1 MTSVTRL
8 RKSAEP
14 SRRPEPQ
21 PAYNPAM
28 IRGLVLSVVLLATTL
43 LSPVVVHAQQVD
55 LSPRF
60 AVDQPHRFRVVS
72 ESVVTRSI
80 AELEDEQSQ
89 TTKLTYFLTRSVTE
103 VTEERVV
110 AQLRFDRI
118 LFATQAPNLLGELE
132 DVVYDTGL
140 LDPETGKVN
149 GRAVLG
155 RGEFV
160 AQQYA
165 LVLDPLLGNAITLTL
180 DRSGS
185 ILEVEMPEVMGDA
198 EMFSVEMI
206 RDRFLPLFQVHPDGD
221 QIELG
226 SEWQQKSEQDSGLG
240 FDVVSA
246 TTWSLEDFVD
256 ELASIKVQ
264 NEFSTGTV
272 RRDTGIT
279 LRESSGSGNVKWN
292 TKLGV
297 LESLTSAQ
305 AIRMAGIPKDLGGGP
320 VELRVRC
327 RLEIH
332 RSPEPWVLTPKNE
345 NSAPEPEPDA

>member
-1 MTSVTRL
+1 
-8 RKSAEP
+8 
-14 SRRPEPQ
+14 
-21 PAYNPAM
+21 M

-43 LSPVVVHAQQVD
+43 LSPVMVHAQQVD

-60 AVDQPHRFRVVS
+60 AVNQPHRFRVVS

-89 TTKLTYFLTRSVTE
+89 STKLTYFLTRSVTA

-140 LDPETGKVN
+140 IDPETGKVN

-165 LVLDPLLGNAITLTL
+165 SVLDPLLGNAITLTL

-185 ILEVEMPEVMGDA
+185 ILEVEIPEVMGDA
-198 EMFSVEMI
+198 DLFSVEMI
-206 RDRFLPLFQVHPDGD
+206 RDRFLPLFQVHPDGST
-221 QIELG
+221 IEVG
-226 SEWQQKSEQDSGLG
+226 SEWQKTSEQDSGLG
-240 FDVVSA
+240 FDVVST
-246 TTWSLEDFVD
+246 TTWTLNGEGD
-256 ELASIKVQ
+256 EIAGITVR
-264 NEFSTGTV
+264 NEFSTGQV
-272 RRDTGIT
+272 RNDTGIT

-305 AIRMAGIPKDLGGGP
+305 AIRMAGTPKDLGGGS
-320 VELRVRC
+320 VELRVRS

-332 RSPEPWVLTPKNE
+332 RSPEPWSIAPGN
-345 NSAPEPEPDA
+345 NQSDPEPEPDA